1 MQPSTYYNNIKKENL
16 RMMNQIKSNQRKL
29 DRKEILNV
37 LKYLI
42 DIGVLDEDKTK
53 NKKSTNTM

>member
-1 MQPSTYYNNIKKENL
+1 MQSSTYYNNIKKENS
-16 RMMNQIKSNQRKL
+16 RMMNQIKSYQRKQ

>member
-1 MQPSTYYNNIKKENL
+1 MQPSTYYNNIKKENS
-16 RMMNQIKSNQRKL
+16 RMMNQIKSNQRKQ

>member
-1 MQPSTYYNNIKKENL
+1 MQPSTYYNNIKKENS
-16 RMMNQIKSNQRKL
+16 RMMNQIKSNQRKQ

-53 NKKSTNTM
+53 NKKSTDTM

>member
-1 MQPSTYYNNIKKENL
+1 MQPSTYYNNIKKANL
-16 RMMNQIKSNQRKL
+16 RMMNQIKRNQRKQ
-29 DRKEILNV
+29 DRKEILKV

-53 NKKSTNTM
+53 NKKSTDTM